1 MEYVRLGP
9 SGLKVGRIALG
20 RMSFGDPTL
29 GMHSWTLDEEASQ
42 PVLQQ
47 SLPISVAATLPRGP
61 ERRAGFGY

>member
-1 MEYVRLGP
+1 MEYVRLDMAI
-9 SGLKVGRIALG
+9 LKSAESRWG

-29 GMHSWTLDEEASQ
+29 GMHSWTPDEEASQ

-47 SLPISVAATLPRGP
+47 SPPSSVAATLPRGP

>member
-9 SGLKVGRIALG
+9 SGLKVGRIASG
-20 RMSFGDPTL
+20 CMSFGDPTL
-29 GMHSWTLDEEASQ
+29 GMHSWTLDEEAFQ

-61 ERRAGFGY
+61 ERRAGFGC